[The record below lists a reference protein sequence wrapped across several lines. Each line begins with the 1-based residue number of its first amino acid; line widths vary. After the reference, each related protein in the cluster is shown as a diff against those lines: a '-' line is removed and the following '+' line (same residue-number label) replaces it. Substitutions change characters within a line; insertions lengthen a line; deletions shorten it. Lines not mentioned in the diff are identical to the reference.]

1 METDGV
7 LATNQKGIVVF
18 SGGTAAN
25 SLVDVFEKV
34 AQGNKCSLS
43 YVIPISDNGGSS
55 SELIRVLGGPGIGD
69 VRSRLVRLIPSNGA
83 SSERTAIKA
92 FFNHRLSPDPVKARH
107 EWLDIVEARH
117 ELWASIASPKKEL
130 IRSFINV
137 LNMEIVKRARPSS
150 VFNFAKAS
158 VGNMFLTGARLFSGS
173 FESAIYLLSSV
184 CAVPDH
190 VSILPII
197 NTNFTHHIAAS
208 LDDGTIIV
216 GQNSIS
222 HPSVPTALPSLCAE
236 TAPATLTSTHETELH
251 DSIEDANLP
260 GSLPTL
266 RRQNITFSK
275 SDDESLPARISRV
288 WYINPYGQEI
298 RPAASPR
305 VLSAL
310 HAAKAVVYSIG
321 SLYTSIAPSLLPRG
335 VGEALNSNG
344 GSTAIRVK
352 ILILNGSIDRE
363 TGPPGVAAM
372 TAMDF
377 VAAIAKAAGGVGK
390 EQGAREMPGGLYASF
405 VTHVVY
411 LDSPGAPKVDRE
423 QLAGW
428 GIETVKLYGRKNE
441 DGKGVRYDATAL
453 TQALEAIIGRKMER
467 EGPSRR
473 NTLHH

>member
-1 METDGV
+1 MEAYGLPPV
-7 LATNQKGIVVF
+7 NPKGIVIF

-34 AQGNKCSLS
+34 STGNGCSLS

-55 SELIRVLGGPGIGD
+55 SELIRVLGGPG
-69 VRSRLVRLIPSNGA
+69 RLVRLIPSNGS
-83 SSERTAIKA
+83 SSERTAIRT
-92 FFNHRLSPDPVKARH
+92 FFNHRLSSEPDRARY

-117 ELWASIASPKKEL
+117 ELWKDISSPKKEL
-130 IRSFINV
+130 IRSFLNV

-158 VGNMFLTGARLFSGS
+158 VGNMFLTGARFFSGS
-173 FESAIYLLSSV
+173 FEAAIYLLSSV
-184 CAVPDH
+184 CTIPPH

-208 LDDGTIIV
+208 LADNTLIV

-222 HPSVPTALPSLCAE
+222 HPSAPTALSLSGE
-236 TAPATLTSTHETELH
+236 TPATLTPTRETELH

-266 RRQNITFSK
+266 RRQNIVFSK
-275 SDDESLPARISRV
+275 ADEEDLPARIERV

-298 RPAASPR
+298 RPPASPR
-305 VLSAL
+305 VLEAL
-310 HAAKAVVYSIG
+310 HAAKAVIYSIG
-321 SLYTSIAPSLLPRG
+321 SLYTSVAPSLIPRG
-335 VGEALNSNG
+335 VGEALSSPN
-344 GSTAIRVK
+344 IRIK

-363 TGPPGVAAM
+363 TGPPWAPM
-372 TAMDF
+372 TAIEF
-377 VAAIAKAAGGVGK
+377 VGAIAKAATGTDIEGEEVVARK
-390 EQGAREMPGGLYASF
+390 EHARF
-405 VTHVVY
+405 VTHVIY
-411 LDSPGAPKVDRE
+411 IDSPDTPKVDRE
-423 QLAGW
+423 ELASL
-428 GIETVKLYGRKNE
+428 GIESVKLYGRKNR

-453 TQALEAIIGRKMER
+453 TQALEAIVGRKAER